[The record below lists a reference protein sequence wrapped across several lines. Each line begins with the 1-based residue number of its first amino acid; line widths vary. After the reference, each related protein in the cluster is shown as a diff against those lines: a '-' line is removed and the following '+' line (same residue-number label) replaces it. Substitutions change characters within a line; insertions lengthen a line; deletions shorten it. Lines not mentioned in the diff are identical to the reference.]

1 MSFPIVLNSDTSTRL
16 GVSLLDRCGESIKN
30 YTTVASHLPYGIAV
44 LVPAYK
50 FKEGQSVHL
59 LPGKVFEVSCVCH
72 IRKVIIDQMP
82 VLFLLRRR
90 HYRICPPYTKQ
101 QWSSQIIYKVD
112 CLIYRS

>member
-1 MSFPIVLNSDTSTRL
+1 MSFLIVLNSDTSTRL
-16 GVSLLDRCGESIKN
+16 GVSLLDRGGEKGKN
-30 YTTVASHLPYGIAV
+30 RTTVASHLPYGIAI
-44 LVPAYK
+44 LVSAYI

-72 IRKVIIDQMP
+72 IRKVIIDLTSVP
-82 VLFLLRRR
+82 SCLHRR
-90 HYRICPPYTKQ
+90 HCKIFLPYTKQ